1 MIVLQNIGIPTCVIG
16 TEVKWEEKNNLIN
29 KRLIENTVKMA
40 AAYLRAVDIPTNFVS
55 TEIMPCVSIGQCCSS
70 LKEEV
75 QASVNEL
82 KSMKVAMRTLK
93 EGLKYVSSTNNNLF
107 AENVCDVNPDPRSRQ
122 CCNCI
127 HLENQ
132 LKESL
137 SELSSVKLIVEIFSD
152 EIKSLKR
159 ISSSNPDAVSTDPPV
174 KSSNLQVLSESQHTK
189 EKHNVCASPMSTI
202 YAVPVANRFAPLSNQ
217 GEHPVPKDRVPLSAT
232 PQQPKFPSSN
242 AYKCI
247 KRS

>member
-55 TEIMPCVSIGQCCSS
+55 NEIIPCVSIGQCCSS

-82 KSMKVAMRTLK
+82 KSMKVAMRILK
-93 EGLKYVSSTNNNLF
+93 ENLKYVSSTKNGLF
-107 AENVCDVNPDPRSRQ
+107 TDSVCDVNPDSRSRQ
-122 CCNCI
+122 CCNRI

-137 SELSSVKLIVEIFSD
+137 SELSSVKLIVEIISD
-152 EIKSLKR
+152 EIKSLKQ
-159 ISSSNPDAVSTDPPV
+159 ISSSNPDAVSTDI
-174 KSSNLQVLSESQHTK
+174 L
-189 EKHNVCASPMSTI
+189 
-202 YAVPVANRFAPLSNQ
+202 
-217 GEHPVPKDRVPLSAT
+217 
-232 PQQPKFPSSN
+232 
-242 AYKCI
+242 
-247 KRS
+247 